1 MNIFAT
7 YAVNDNT
14 NTTQHETKNFMRNLL
29 KYLIFHILCFGCLS
43 PLSAGEGS
51 PAEANHDARLD
62 EVVDAFH
69 SSMGFD
75 YLTKEEGEAI
85 KIDSILNYLES
96 TKQYRTYFE
105 LERILVKSYL
115 FRGEIRLAIV
125 WSEQMYS
132 KASVLSHA
140 LGTALALNAI
150 GEVYSYT
157 GRNKEAG
164 AAHVQALEMFDQMHG
179 EEIHVRMLLVE
190 LIEYNLR
197 IRDFH
202 QAAHFITRLNR
213 FPTDKLSG
221 QEQAVRHV
229 FNAYCQLFNGS
240 AKIARQ
246 HLDAVEPLKEELVP
260 GISQHLLI
268 ADAMYWERTGEY
280 EKSLATYDAFFDADN
295 AEINSSL
302 YKEVLQNR
310 ADLLVK
316 MGRKEEAYE
325 QYGEVFSY
333 IKSSFEKNYPKEIDQ
348 LTTRF
353 QADQLTYQNERD
365 RLFSYRLY
373 LGGIVVCT
381 LTLLLFLYL
390 SWRKIFRLKE
400 SKRSQEV
407 MIQKA
412 ERAIQKKNMFL
423 SNMSHEVRT
432 PLNAIVGFSAVLA
445 SDDDSFDEDSRKE
458 FCEIIKVN
466 SFQLL
471 KLINDILDFSDFE
484 SDNITFN
491 VRPYDA
497 VKLCKEAT
505 ETVSASR
512 KLEVEL
518 RFDTELP
525 ELMIE
530 TDDARLRQ
538 VLINILV
545 NATKFT
551 KEGSIVLKLELSDR
565 NTAFF
570 SVTDTGCGIPLEKQ
584 GVIFER
590 FEKLNDFAQGT
601 GLGLSICQ
609 LIVTHMRGR
618 IWVDSNYTQGA
629 RFCFTH
635 PLKYKPKTEGAVS

>member
-1 MNIFAT
+1 
-7 YAVNDNT
+7 
-14 NTTQHETKNFMRNLL
+14 MRNLL

-51 PAEANHDARLD
+51 PAEANHDARLN
-62 EVVDAFH
+62 EVVDTFH
-69 SSMGFD
+69 GSMGFD

-105 LERILVKSYL
+105 LERILIKSYL

-197 IRDFH
+197 IRNFH
-202 QAAHFITRLNR
+202 QVAHFMTRLNR

-221 QEQAVRHV
+221 QEQAVHHV

-268 ADAMYWERTGEY
+268 ANAMYWERTGEY

-551 KEGSIVLKLELSDR
+551 KEGSIVLKLELSDC

>member
-1 MNIFAT
+1 
-7 YAVNDNT
+7 
-14 NTTQHETKNFMRNLL
+14 MRHLL
-29 KYLIFHILCFGCLS
+29 KHLIFHMLCLGCIS
-43 PLSAGEGS
+43 PLSAGEDS
-51 PAEANHDARLD
+51 PAEAKRSTLQD
-62 EVVDAFH
+62 EVIDAFH
-69 SSMGFD
+69 ESMGFD
-75 YLTKEEGEAI
+75 YLTKEECNTVNL
-85 KIDSILNYLES
+85 DSILNYLES
-96 TKQYRTYFE
+96 TEQYKTYFE
-105 LERILVKSYL
+105 LERVLIKSYL
-115 FRGEIRLAIV
+115 FRGEIRLAIAR
-125 WSEQMYS
+125 SELMYS
-132 KASVLSHA
+132 KASALSHTI
-140 LGTALALNAI
+140 GIALALNAI

-157 GRNKEAG
+157 GRNQEAG
-164 AAHVQALEMFDQMHG
+164 YSHVQALEMFDRMSG
-179 EEIHVRMLLVE
+179 EEIHVRILLVE

-197 IRDFH
+197 IRNLP
-202 QAAHFITRLNR
+202 QAMHFMTRLNR
-213 FPTDKLSG
+213 FPTENISS
-221 QEQAVRHV
+221 QELAVRHI
-229 FNAYCQLFNGS
+229 FNAYCQLFSGS
-240 AKIARQ
+240 VKIARQ
-246 HLDAVEPLKEELVP
+246 HLDTVEPLREKLAP
-260 GISQHLLI
+260 GIMQHLLI
-268 ADAMYWERTGEY
+268 TEAMYWERVGEY
-280 EKSLATYDAFFDADN
+280 EKSLATYDTFFDTN
-295 AEINSSL
+295 YAEINTSL
-302 YKEVLQNR
+302 YKEVSLDR

-316 MGRKEEAYE
+316 MGRKEDAYT

-348 LTTRF
+348 LTSRF

-365 RLFSYRLY
+365 RLFSYRFY
-373 LGGIVVCT
+373 LGGFGVCT
-381 LTLLLFLYL
+381 LVLLLFLYL
-390 SWRKIFRLKE
+390 SWKKIFRLKE
-400 SKRSQEV
+400 SKRSQEI

-445 SDDDSFDEDSRKE
+445 SDDDSFDEGSRKE

-491 VRPYDA
+491 IHPYDA
-497 VKLCKEAT
+497 VKLCREAT

-518 RFDTELP
+518 RFDTELA

-538 VLINILV
+538 VLINLLV
-545 NATKFT
+545 NAAKFT
-551 KEGSIVLKLELSDR
+551 KEGSIVLKLELSDC

-584 GVIFER
+584 SVIFER

-609 LIVTHMRGR
+609 LIVSYMRGR
-618 IWVDSNYTQGA
+618 IWVDSNYVQGA

-635 PLKYKPKTEGAVS
+635 PLKFKPKAEGSAL